1 MASPDDHHKNT
12 AGEQGG
18 GFTAPLTPDQIDT
31 IVAFERA
38 GASLSVTGVLLIFT
52 AFITFKRLRTVPNT
66 FIVFASF
73 SNLGASVAC
82 LIGYTGIHAGPTSAL
97 CQAQAFMFE
106 L

>member
-1 MASPDDHHKNT
+1 M
-12 AGEQGG
+12 
-18 GFTAPLTPDQIDT
+18 

-38 GASLSVTGVLLIFT
+38 GAALSIFGLLWIFI
-52 AFITFKRLRTVPNT
+52 AFATFKRLRTVPNT

-73 SNLGASVAC
+73 ANLGASVAC
-82 LIGYTGIHAGPTSAL
+82 VIGYSGVDAGEESPL